1 MQQNGGLCTDQN
13 VNNQPL
19 FRDARDPAWSPKRE
33 FMLIVGAGFYGVKVR
48 KARLCEFCSVH
59 PYIEAQV
66 LSHRYKPRLKLGPEV
81 QF

>member
-1 MQQNGGLCTDQN
+1 MCALFTMQQNGGLCTDQN

-48 KARLCEFCSVH
+48 KARLCD
-59 PYIEAQV
+59 V
-66 LSHRYKPRLKLGPEV
+66 LLCAPLY
-81 QF
+81 